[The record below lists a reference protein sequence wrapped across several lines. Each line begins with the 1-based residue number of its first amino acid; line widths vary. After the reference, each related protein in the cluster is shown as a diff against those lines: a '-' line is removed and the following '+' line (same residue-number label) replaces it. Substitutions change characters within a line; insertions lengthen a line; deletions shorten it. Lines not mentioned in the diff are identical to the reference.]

1 MRYWL
6 VMPAAG
12 NGQRFRDSVTGAA
25 REPDLPVLNLPDLPV
40 PKQYAPLLG
49 RTVIEWA
56 LAPFVGDSRCAGIVV
71 ALAPSDPHWPL
82 IAERGRLSAVWAVEG
97 GADRAHSVRRGLAA
111 LAGRAAPDD
120 WVLVHDAARPCVARA
135 DLERL
140 LAECGTHPVGGILAA
155 PVADTL
161 KGCEPDGAA
170 SSTAAAPAAAARA
183 AIARTVDRAGLWR
196 ALTPQ
201 MFRHGRLC
209 EALDAAFA
217 AGRSPTDE
225 AQALEWSGARPL
237 AVAGSAANLKITTAE
252 DLALAAA
259 VLREVTMTAGDAIAV
274 ESARAASTRIGS
286 GFDVHAFGPG
296 EFVMLGGV
304 QVPHSHGVVA
314 HSDGDVILHA
324 LCDALLG
331 AGGLGDIG
339 QHFRDDDPQWR
350 GADSRGFVRA
360 VLEMLKARGLAVV
373 NADVTVLAET
383 PRLAKHREAIRAT
396 VAELLGV
403 SADRVNI
410 KATTTERLGFLG
422 RREGIA
428 AQAVVLLTS

>member
-12 NGQRFRDSVTGAA
+12 SGRRFRERDPASAA
-25 REPDLPVLNLPDLPV
+25 DV

-56 LAPFVGDSRCAGIVV
+56 LAPFASDPRCVGLVV
-71 ALAPSDPHWPL
+71 ALAPGDRHWPH
-82 IAERGRLSAVWAVEG
+82 IAARAAAEKEVILAQG
-97 GADRAHSVRRGLAA
+97 GADRAHSVRGALAA
-111 LAGRAAPDD
+111 LSARAAESD
-120 WVLVHDAARPCVARA
+120 WILVHDAARPCLSRS
-135 DLERL
+135 DLDCL
-140 LAECGTHPVGGILAA
+140 LTEGEGHPVGAVLAA

-161 KGCEPDGAA
+161 KACADNGGIE
-170 SSTAAAPAAAARA
+170 
-183 AIARTVDRAGLWR
+183 RTVDRAGLWR

-201 MFRHGRLC
+201 MFRYGALC
-209 EALDAAFA
+209 AALDAAID

-225 AQALEWSGARPL
+225 AQALEWAGARPL
-237 AVAGSAANLKITTAE
+237 AVRGSAANLKITTTA

-259 VLREVTMTAGDAIAV
+259 LLGETEGQDAMQNSGAM
-274 ESARAASTRIGS
+274 RIGS

-296 EFVMLGGV
+296 DSVMLGGV
-304 QVPHSHGVVA
+304 RVPHTHGVLA

-350 GADSRGFVRA
+350 GAASSGFVRA
-360 VLEMLKARGLAVV
+360 VLEMLTAGGLAVV
-373 NADVTVLAET
+373 NADITVLAEA
-383 PRLAKHREAIRAT
+383 PRLAKHRDEIRAT
-396 VAELLGV
+396 VARLLEV
-403 SADRVNI
+403 PPERVNI

-428 AQAVVLLTS
+428 AQAVVLVAPR

>member
-12 NGQRFRDSVTGAA
+12 SGQRFRERDPATA
-25 REPDLPVLNLPDLPV
+25 ELV
-40 PKQYAPLLG
+40 PKQYARLLG

-56 LAPFVGDSRCAGIVV
+56 LAPFASDPRCLGLVV
-71 ALAPSDPHWPL
+71 ALAPGDRHWPQ
-82 IAERGRLSAVWAVEG
+82 IATRAGAGKEVILAQG
-97 GADRAHSVRRGLAA
+97 GPERAHSVRGALAA
-111 LAGRAAPDD
+111 LSDRAADGD
-120 WVLVHDAARPCVARA
+120 WVLVHDAARPCLSRA
-135 DLERL
+135 DLDRL
-140 LAECGTHPVGGILAA
+140 LTEGEGHPDGAVLAA

-161 KGCEPDGAA
+161 KACADDGG
-170 SSTAAAPAAAARA
+170 
-183 AIARTVDRAGLWR
+183 IERTVDRAGLWR

-201 MFRHGRLC
+201 MFRYGALC
-209 EALDAAFA
+209 AALDAAIE

-225 AQALEWSGARPL
+225 AQALEWAGARPL
-237 AVAGSAANLKITTAE
+237 AVRGSASNLKITTTA

-259 VLREVTMTAGDAIAV
+259 LLGETEGQDAMQHSGAML
-274 ESARAASTRIGS
+274 IGS

-296 EFVMLGGV
+296 DSVMLGGV
-304 QVPHSHGVVA
+304 RVPHTHGVLA

-350 GADSRGFVRA
+350 GAASSGFVRA
-360 VLEMLKARGLAVV
+360 VLEMLAARGLAVV
-373 NADVTVLAET
+373 NADITVLAEA
-383 PRLAKHREAIRAT
+383 PRLAKHRDEIRAT
-396 VAELLGV
+396 VARLIEV
-403 SADRVNI
+403 PPERVNI

-428 AQAVVLLTS
+428 AQAVVLVAPR